1 MMELGLI
8 KIAEDSDFQHF
19 RRIIDNHDDWELNY
33 ARDDTKVWTK
43 CVPGIDF
50 KMVKLVTVFDDVS
63 PNVMY
68 DVLHDPEYRRVWDK
82 HMIEAHDIGYLNP
95 NNDIGYYAMSCP
107 VPLKNRDFVL
117 QRSWLDMGTEQI
129 IMNHSVNHKDYS
141 EKPNYVR
148 GISYITGYLIRPK
161 GNSGCFVGYAS
172 QTDPKGTLPSW
183 MVNKVTTIFA
193 PKFHGSRPRIAVQCS
208 KDADSSSTDEP
219 MPFSCVPG
227 IRFSF
232 KFFSKSRR
240 KSKKLD
246 EAANACKPA
255 SDAKGK
261 QKKGK

>member
-183 MVNKVTTIFA
+183 MKASQGYPAWKANNNPAFKPWFFPEQITV
-193 PKFHGSRPRIAVQCS
+193 PRITAEDCGAVLQ
-208 KDADSSSTDEP
+208 
-219 MPFSCVPG
+219 
-227 IRFSF
+227 
-232 KFFSKSRR
+232 RR
-240 KSKKLD
+240 RL
-246 EAANACKPA
+246 E
-255 SDAKGK
+255 
-261 QKKGK
+261 QH